1 MDLKDPKTQKLILIV
16 AGTAA
21 LVYFY
26 IFADF
31 VPFNYK
37 ARAAEISRLKAEHTR
52 AMNELTKAQQLVN
65 RLPELKREFA
75 LLTQRWQVAQELL
88 PTQKEVASLLRKVTM
103 AGQESGVKFLLFK
116 PAEPQ
121 KKTDFTENPVQVS
134 VTGGFHRAGAFFGE
148 IADLSRL
155 VNVSQLRL
163 KGFDK
168 GDLDDTVQA
177 DFIATA
183 YTLAEGTTTAE
194 GKPNEPAK
202 QPSAAAK

>member
-52 AMNELTKAQQLVN
+52 CMNELTKAQQLVN

-103 AGQESGVKFLLFK
+103 AGQEAGVKFLLFK
-116 PAEPQ
+116 PAEPV

-183 YTLAEGTTTAE
+183 YTLAEGPPAAE
-194 GKPNEPAK
+194 GKTNEPAK

>member
-1 MDLKDPKTQKLILIV
+1 MDLKDPKTQKLIMIV

-52 AMNELTKAQQLVN
+52 CMNELTKAQQLVN

-103 AGQESGVKFLLFK
+103 AGQEAGVKFLLFK
-116 PAEPQ
+116 PGDPQ
-121 KKTDFTENPVQVS
+121 SKPDFTENPVQVS

-183 YTLAEGTTTAE
+183 YTLAEG
-194 GKPNEPAK
+194 KPNEPAK

>member
-52 AMNELTKAQQLVN
+52 CMNELTKAQQLVN

-116 PAEPQ
+116 PAEPSR
-121 KKTDFTENPVQVS
+121 KPDFTENPVQVS

-183 YTLAEGTTTAE
+183 YTLAEGTPAAE